1 MMRYNKQK
9 RYMKNGGRRGATS
22 LEFALVAPAFLLII
36 FCCVEFSRMSLL
48 RNMTQNA
55 AYEACR
61 NVIVEGGNV
70 QDARDEAERVL
81 ARMGA
86 REATINVNDG
96 QEIDFETQ
104 TVTVRIELPMQAN
117 ALLLPY
123 LFFGDR
129 TLVSEMSL
137 NTERYQ
143 GFFDGGVAQT
153 N

>member
-1 MMRYNKQK
+1 MQYTKQK
-9 RYMKNGGRRGATS
+9 RDLKNGVRRGATS
-22 LEFALVAPAFLLII
+22 LEFALIAPAFLLVV

-70 QDARDEAERVL
+70 QDAVVEAERVL

-96 QEIDFETQ
+96 QPITFETQ
-104 TVTVRIELPMQAN
+104 TVTVRIEVPMEAN
-117 ALLLPY
+117 SLLLPY